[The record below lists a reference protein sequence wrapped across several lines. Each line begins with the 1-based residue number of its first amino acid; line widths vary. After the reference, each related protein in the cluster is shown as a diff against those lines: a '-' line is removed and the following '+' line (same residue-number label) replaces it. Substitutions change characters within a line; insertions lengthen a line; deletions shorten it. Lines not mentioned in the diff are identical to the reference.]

1 VVAHDPTGGRNN
13 NSGDNHDGHHDMPHD
28 RGRTAGQMEAQSSG
42 QPMFNAP
49 SCVIAVLGS
58 LLAVHLLRNVLTDGQ
73 DEWWVLALSFIP
85 ARFSNGGEALPG
97 GQLAAFTSFV
107 THQFVHLDA
116 AHLLVN
122 SAWLLAIGSIVAR
135 RIGGL
140 RFISLY
146 LVSGIAGA
154 LVFWIANRGLAVP
167 VIGASGAVSGLM
179 GAVVRFMFKAISQQR
194 GPELRENP
202 AAIPRAPLM
211 EVLRDRR
218 ALVMIGSMV
227 GMNLLLGLGLG
238 KLIAEGGIAW
248 EAHLGGFAAGLLLF
262 AWFDH
267 PQGATGTSRGDLD
280 VVSS

>member
-1 VVAHDPTGGRNN
+1 VA
-13 NSGDNHDGHHDMPHD
+13 GHE
-28 RGRTAGQMEAQSSG
+28 TAGGGDDGRAPERPVAVPPEA

-49 SCVIAVLGS
+49 FSVVVVLGC
-58 LLAVHLLRNVLTDGQ
+58 LIAVHLLRQLLTDVQ

-85 ARFSNGGEALPG
+85 ARLSEVNAVIPG
-97 GQLAAFTSFV
+97 GKIAALTSFI

-116 AHLLVN
+116 AHLLIN

-135 RIGGL
+135 RVGAL
-140 RFISLY
+140 RFVGLY

-154 LVFWIANRGLAVP
+154 LVFWAANPGLAQP

-179 GAVVRFMFKAISQQR
+179 GAVVRFMFAAINQR
-194 GPELRENP
+194 RGSELRENP
-202 AAIPRAPLM
+202 AAIPRATLK
-211 EVLRDRR
+211 EVFLDRR

-227 GMNLLLGLGLG
+227 GMNLLLGFGLG
-238 KLIAEGGIAW
+238 KLISEGGIAW

-267 PQGATGTSRGDLD
+267 PQGATGTTDGDEAEFTA
-280 VVSS
+280 